1 MDIQVGEKDR
11 KRRIVDE
18 YGLDPDKTIVYRPRR
33 TKDPEIDLPL
43 DSYAYDDPA
52 DDHLTV

>member
-1 MDIQVGEKDR
+1 MDEVT
-11 KRRIVDE
+11 
-18 YGLDPDKTIVYRPRR
+18 GLDPDKTIVYRPRR

-43 DSYAYDDPA
+43 DYYASMIPA